1 MKIKLIKPDIK
12 YLNQLEDFIKSFAE
26 TNGIEEGI
34 PGSSEIVNFEQ
45 LSEWVDFVNLGI
57 GRKFWIPFK
66 QYLAVDEND
75 NFVGIIN
82 IRLKLNEYLLN
93 YGGHIGYSVSPK
105 NRNKGIA
112 TEMLSQALEVC
123 KKEGIYEVLITC
135 TNEASEKVIIKNGGL
150 FEDIRSDGKTSFKRF
165 WIKQKKS

>member
-1 MKIKLIKPDIK
+1 M
-12 YLNQLEDFIKSFAE
+12 
-26 TNGIEEGI
+26 
-34 PGSSEIVNFEQ
+34 
-45 LSEWVDFVNLGI
+45 
-57 GRKFWIPFK
+57 PFK

-93 YGGHIGYSVSPK
+93 YGGHIGYSVSPE

-123 KKEGIYEVLITC
+123 KKEGIYEVLVTC
-135 TNEASEKVIIKNGGL
+135 TNQASEKVIIKNGGL